1 MGMYDDINF
10 EMNCPKCGKLL
21 SDFQSKDGPCILTM
35 LEPDSVM
42 NFYTSCDCGEWV
54 EFRKSQ
60 EKKHQPKLTMNEII
74 NMGYVCE
81 HYGLREAK

>member
-1 MGMYDDINF
+1 MGMYDNINF

-21 SDFQSKDGPCILTM
+21 SDFQSKDGPCILEM

-54 EFRKSQ
+54 EFHKAQDR
-60 EKKHQPKLTMNEII
+60 KHQPKLAMNDII
-74 NMGYVCE
+74 NMGYVLSYSSKKE
-81 HYGLREAK
+81 NK